1 MSSPTI
7 TPEVKRLSKEIAD
20 LKRQIDTENAMIKM
34 YEDSASKTKTSY
46 LAAGQAPSAR
56 LLEREKI
63 RTQIRENSSAMR
75 LCIQSTMSQH
85 CERLRALE
93 QRLAS
98 LKKAP

>member
-7 TPEVKRLSKEIAD
+7 STEVKRLSKEIAE
-20 LKRQIDTENAMIKM
+20 LKRQIETENNMIKM
-34 YEDSASKTKTSY
+34 YEESVSKTKTSY
-46 LAAGQAPSAR
+46 LAAGQVPSAS

-63 RTQIRENSSAMR
+63 RSQICENSSSMR

-85 CERLRALE
+85 LQKLRTLE
-93 QRLAS
+93 QKLAA